1 MEVSA
6 ELRWFWD
13 TVPPNLYDWF
23 VNSPMHPFAAG
34 GKELREDVYLHDPE
48 QVELGVKARGEKPGL
63 EVKGL
68 VGRTGSL
75 SEGAFCGEIEIWTK
89 WTSRALTL
97 PAATIATSKTRWLRK
112 FDTGEGAPREIE
124 LNAKGK
130 PVREQLPAR
139 GCNVE
144 LTMVKIEDVVA
155 WTFGFEAFG
164 ELDQVCEQL
173 RAVAA
178 SMSAREPPDF
188 GRSSL
193 KSYPAWLAGRPR
205 S

>member
-6 ELRWFWD
+6 EVRWFWETD
-13 TVPPNLYDWF
+13 VPPELNDWF
-23 VNSPMHPFAAG
+23 VNSSMHLFPPG
-34 GKELREDVYLHDPE
+34 GEELREDVYLHDPK

-68 VGRTGSL
+68 VGRAGPL
-75 SEGAFCGEIEIWTK
+75 SEGAFHGEIEIWTK
-89 WTSRALTL
+89 WTSRILTL
-97 PAATIATSKTRWLRK
+97 PAATIVTSKARWLRK

-124 LNAKGK
+124 LNAKCK
-130 PVREQLPAR
+130 PVREDLPVR

-144 LTMVKIEDVVA
+144 LTTIKTDDGKVA

-164 ELDQVCEQL
+164 KLDEVCEQL

-178 SMSAREPPDF
+178 SMSARQPPDF
-188 GRSSL
+188 GHPSL
-193 KSYPAWLAGRPR
+193 KSYPAWLAER
-205 S
+205 